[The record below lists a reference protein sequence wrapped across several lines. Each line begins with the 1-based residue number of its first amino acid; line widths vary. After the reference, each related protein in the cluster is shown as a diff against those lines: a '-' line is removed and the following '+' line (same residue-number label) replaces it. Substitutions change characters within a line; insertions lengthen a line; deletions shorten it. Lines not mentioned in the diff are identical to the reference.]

1 MTEIIPFQS
10 LWTQTKGSTV
20 NTVIQRLL
28 PLACPVI
35 IEPVKKP
42 TGDRARLYILME
54 KQNFTHSKLL
64 TLNNNTVYPPLG
76 RNEPPN
82 TTLKHGQ
89 SITTF
94 WLATRVNM
102 MIFIGWHVFVVPA
115 FVNALIRQHT
125 NDWLLRTAIKPLR
138 SAHSN
143 FITSNISWMNRD
155 GTTWSE
161 TENIWRT
168 KTEKIKIKLLNL
180 KNN

>member
-1 MTEIIPFQS
+1 MTEIIPFQP

-28 PLACPVI
+28 PLARPVI

-64 TLNNNTVYPPLG
+64 TLNNNTVYTPLG

-82 TTLKHGQ
+82 TTQKHGQ

-94 WLATRVNM
+94 WLATRANM

-138 SAHSN
+138 PAHSN
-143 FITSNISWMNRD
+143 FITSNVCWM
-155 GTTWSE
+155 
-161 TENIWRT
+161 
-168 KTEKIKIKLLNL
+168 IKQRRNNL
-180 KNN
+180 KWDWKDMENKNWKNKN